1 MVEARGSGSLARGAG
16 DMMGRPLP
24 CIVDGLL
31 QILLCTSKQVSSP
44 DESYTCQQSSPG
56 GCRRHEEQVAARSCP
71 GQVSWAGQ
79 AGVGTCSPWP
89 STAPKLTSQYYCCPS
104 HRSFYYVP
112 PPKLPLPAQPQAP
125 CSPGLIAET
134 LGKKNPGKKKILYI
148 CRSEIRPRPCSSSSR
163 PFWQVGN
170 WQTGSWW

>member
-31 QILLCTSKQVSSP
+31 QILLCTSNQVSSP

-89 STAPKLTSQYYCCPS
+89 CTVPILTSQCSCCPS
-104 HRSFYYVP
+104 HQGEPAGSSEP
-112 PPKLPLPAQPQAP
+112 LPPKLPSLSSHHTAFPDPLFPTECNTAP
-125 CSPGLIAET
+125 GV
-134 LGKKNPGKKKILYI
+134 
-148 CRSEIRPRPCSSSSR
+148 SSTA
-163 PFWQVGN
+163 F
-170 WQTGSWW
+170 